1 MEQPK
6 PLTLTISRRLVCTLI
21 IIPIVAVVIAGS
33 FIFPF
38 PTAKTIVVSILII
51 LMVIVGCRFMFNMK
65 NKKLVID
72 ERGIIAKDFQVSWG
86 EVTSCKYEYSITLIR
101 GIPDRQRILIINTK
115 TKGARRYKEKL
126 NGYGYNKYELARAI
140 DENAGRKIFKLK
152 KSLLQER
159 HEWAEKFFS
168 PLITS
173 QIMLPMVIAS
183 VLLNHPVVMLL
194 ILIIISI
201 PLSNF
206 IDKKYMKWWNRRNGY
221 KE

>member
-6 PLTLTISRRLVCTLI
+6 PLTLTISRRFVCTLI

-72 ERGIIAKDFQVSWG
+72 ERGIIAKDFQVSWD
-86 EVTSCKYEYSITLIR
+86 EVRSCEYLYSTGRLDR
-101 GIPDRQRILIINTK
+101 GRMLIINTT
-115 TKGARRYKEKL
+115 TKGMQYVEHL
-126 NGYGYNKYELARAI
+126 HSYGYDKHKLAHAI
-140 DENAGRKIFKLK
+140 DEYAGRKIFKLK

-159 HEWAEKFFS
+159 HERTEEIVFFTI
-168 PLITS
+168 PFL
-173 QIMLPMVIAS
+173 LPSIVIEFYTGEYES
-183 VLLNHPVVMLL
+183 IIILL
-194 ILIIISI
+194 IVALSI
-201 PLSNF
+201 PLSFF
-206 IDKKYMKWWNRRNGY
+206 ISKKYMKWWKRRNGY
-221 KE
+221 KG